1 MKIRRLMI
9 GFVATAMLG
18 LGQAAIAAPGDAAGA
33 APAPDYQ
40 LTAADDGQQFTLVA
54 AGSDAKALLEDLSK
68 KSGWKIEMVPETQRR
83 VTVTLTDESFER
95 TLIAIAR
102 SIGYAPAR
110 VYQIMPKKEGD
121 ALPDHFKLPLGL
133 QSATL
138 TVTDAPLQTVVN
150 VLKDQTK
157 ANIEVVG
164 DLKGDVSVAVNQSP
178 LPDILDAIAQQVKAT
193 WTLAYRLT
201 PATGALTGGR
211 PGTGA
216 GGGAALGGGVGA
228 EDAAAHHEMQQW
240 MGMTPAQRKAL
251 ATKQIGDIL
260 RANPK
265 DRQQEINNLSQQL
278 GGLLSAVRKMTPAER
293 AKIAPAI
300 ADRVG
305 PYLQALNQLTPAQK
319 GDFNGIIRRAD
330 YLSKLVQ
337 SPGQGQGGV
346 PPFPGGKGH

>member
-18 LGQAAIAAPGDAAGA
+18 LGQAAIAAPGEAAGA

-40 LTAADDGQQFTLVA
+40 LTAADDGRQFTLVA
-54 AGSDAKALLEDLSK
+54 AGSNAKALLDDLSK
-68 KSGWKIEMVPETQRR
+68 KSGWKIEVAPEPQRR
-83 VTVTLTDESFER
+83 VTVTLTDETFER
-95 TLIAIAR
+95 VLIAIAQ
-102 SIGYAPAR
+102 SIGYVPAR
-110 VYQIMPKKEGD
+110 VYQILPKKDGD

-133 QSATL
+133 PTASL
-138 TVTDAPLQTVVN
+138 TVADAPLATVVN

-157 ANIEVVG
+157 TNIEVIG
-164 DLKGDVSVAVNQSP
+164 DVKGDVSVAVNQAP
-178 LPDILDAIAQQVKAT
+178 LPDILDGIAQQAKAT

-201 PATGALTGGR
+201 PAGSVTNHTR
-211 PGTGA
+211 PGA
-216 GGGAALGGGVGA
+216 VVAPPVVGDGNA
-228 EDAAAHHEMQQW
+228 EDAAARAQMQQW

-265 DRQQEINNLSQQL
+265 DRQQEINNLGQQL

-293 AKIAPAI
+293 ARIAPAI
-300 ADRVG
+300 TDRVG

-337 SPGQGQGGV
+337 SPAQGQGGV